1 MSGPIGS
8 KGDKGIY
15 NMDENVH
22 RLATIL
28 TRQPLFHPHQRIFY
42 RALNPSLSSGFH
54 IPGIQWHKYKLLGS
68 LWATSCLEK
77 ISLFSLSCCFL
88 NADPFLYH
96 TIKNRLTGVVLNP
109 KK

>member
-28 TRQPLFHPHQRIFY
+28 HSFILTR
-42 RALNPSLSSGFH
+42 GFF
-54 IPGIQWHKYKLLGS
+54 IEY
-68 LWATSCLEK
+68 
-77 ISLFSLSCCFL
+77 
-88 NADPFLYH
+88 
-96 TIKNRLTGVVLNP
+96 
-109 KK
+109 